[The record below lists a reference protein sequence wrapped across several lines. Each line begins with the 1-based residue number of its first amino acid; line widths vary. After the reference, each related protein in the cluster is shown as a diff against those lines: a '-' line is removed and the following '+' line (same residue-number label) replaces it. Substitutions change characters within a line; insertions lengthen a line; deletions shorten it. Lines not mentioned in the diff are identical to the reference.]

1 MMNRRTGRRC
11 VLVVDNDDALTDVVR
26 RRLEAADY
34 ECVTASTGAMGIAVF
49 EHRRPD
55 MVITDLNMPMGSGF
69 ELVETIRRH
78 SSVPILIMTG
88 YRPDYGDEIRRCRG
102 ITIFE
107 KPFDGNELVDR
118 IDSAILLHESGDLAA
133 A

>member
-1 MMNRRTGRRC
+1 
-11 VLVVDNDDALTDVVR
+11 
-26 RRLEAADY
+26 
-34 ECVTASTGAMGIAVF
+34 MGIAVF

-55 MVITDLNMPMGSGF
+55 LVVTDLNMPMGNGF
-69 ELVETIRRH
+69 ELVETIRRR

-88 YRPDYGDEIRRCRG
+88 YRPDYGDEVRRCRG

-118 IDSAILLHESGDLAA
+118 IDSAIMLHESGESAA